1 MILQN
6 SSIWNVGNQK
16 VFNKTHSFSQFLWNT
31 MLYQKICTVA
41 IVLTILDIYTDQTFL
56 IDALNVV
63 FFFIIAWRS
72 YIRMKLQN
80 KMSPLDSNRVITTQ
94 ETAVYNQTI

>member
-1 MILQN
+1 
-6 SSIWNVGNQK
+6 
-16 VFNKTHSFSQFLWNT
+16 
-31 MLYQKICTVA
+31 MLYQKNCTVA
-41 IVLTILDIYTDQTFL
+41 EFIIYQFLIKNNIVLTILDIYIDRTFL
-56 IDALNVV
+56 IDALNV
-63 FFFIIAWRS
+63 FFFIIASRS